1 MMPGHEDREDA
12 DLPTNSGSGICA
24 AMMPGHEDREDSSM
38 TFGRLTSSIAAVRE
52 RCGA

>member
-1 MMPGHEDREDA
+1 MMPGHEDREDLETHP
-12 DLPTNSGSGICA
+12 DLREHVVA